1 MKINTAEQ
9 IQEIIDEQLRKE
21 KELQDEMKFLTRRS
35 ILKNIERVK
44 MSYDIRKQIDGIQ
57 ELETLN
63 AILGE
68 IWNVKDFNKIE
79 ATINKYD
86 WFEEIK
92 RLEEE

>member
-1 MKINTAEQ
+1 
-9 IQEIIDEQLRKE
+9 
-21 KELQDEMKFLTRRS
+21 
-35 ILKNIERVK
+35 

-86 WFEEIK
+86 WLEEIK

>member
-1 MKINTAEQ
+1 MKINAAEQ
-9 IQEIIDEQLRKE
+9 IQEHIVEQLRKE

-44 MSYDIRKQIDGIQ
+44 MSYDIRKQIEGIQ
-57 ELETLN
+57 KLETLN

-68 IWNVKDFNKIE
+68 IWNVKDFEKVE

-86 WFEEIK
+86 WLEEID
-92 RLEEE
+92 RLEED